1 MARKVMVL
9 DLKRCIGCQSCTIAC
24 KLENATPPGI
34 FWAKVLET
42 ETGKYPQAKRSFI
55 PVLCNHCQD
64 PPCLRACPSGATTK
78 REDGLVLIDQDT
90 CIGCKACIVAC
101 PYEARSFRED
111 GRGYFSE
118 ELTPFEKVGYQK
130 HQKGV
135 VSKCNFCKDR
145 VDKGLE
151 PACVQTCP
159 TIARV
164 FGDLDDPDSEVSRLI
179 IERHGI
185 QLHPEEGTNPSV
197 YYIS

>member
-1 MARKVMVL
+1 MTRRVMVL
-9 DLKRCIGCQSCTIAC
+9 DLKRCIGCQSCTVAC

-34 FWAKVLET
+34 FWARVLET
-42 ETGKYPQAKRSFI
+42 ETGKYPLAKRSFI
-55 PVLCNHCQD
+55 PVICNHCQD
-64 PPCLRACPSGATTK
+64 PPCLRACPSGATTR
-78 REDGLVLIDQDT
+78 REDGIVLVDQDI

-101 PYEARSFRED
+101 PYEARFLRED

-159 TIARV
+159 TIARI
-164 FGDLDDPDSEVSRLI
+164 FGDLDDPDSEASRLI
-179 IERHGI
+179 IERHAI